1 MAKTSHGTGR
11 AARLAGA
18 VAVLGLL
25 TACGS
30 GDDTAGAERTVS
42 GGATTAT
49 ATPSD
54 TGPTDTGP
62 SARTATPGTD
72 SGDSTAPAATGTADT
87 PATARARCHTSEL
100 RASVGRENPGAGQ
113 ENFPIVLTNAS
124 SRTCT
129 VRGYPGAAFLDASG
143 KQLGPDPKRSSGTP
157 ETVTLTPG
165 KSAWAG
171 LSFANPEVSGARA
184 ATPATLVVTPPD
196 ERDPLKVTWRAGE
209 VPVSGNESSVRLIPF
224 SPGTGA

>member
-1 MAKTSHGTGR
+1 MAKTSQSARR
-11 AARLAGA
+11 ATRLAGA
-18 VAVLGLL
+18 VAVLGLM

-30 GDDTAGAERTVS
+30 GDDTAGAPRTVS
-42 GGATTAT
+42 GTTTTTSA
-49 ATPSD
+49 APAD
-54 TGPTDTGP
+54 TGPT
-62 SARTATPGTD
+62 ARTATP
-72 SGDSTAPAATGTADT
+72 STEPGVSTQPASTRTAATPAA
-87 PATARARCHTSEL
+87 ARGRCHTSEL
-100 RASVGRENPGAGQ
+100 RASVGRNDPGAGQ

-143 KQLGPDPKRSSGTP
+143 KQLGPDPKRSSATP
-157 ETVTLTPG
+157 ETVTLAPG

-184 ATPATLVVTPPD
+184 ATPAALLVTPPD
-196 ERDPLKVTWRAGE
+196 ERDPLKVAWRAGK